1 MKIPNLEEVIIN
13 TTDHD
18 ELIDLMKK
26 SKVGALPV
34 YSDLSQ
40 LGLERLLEVLSVIE
54 DVLYELN
61 ISPQFPYPYYIITPF
76 DGFKTIF
83 PLVSS
88 AKYLPRYYVNPT
100 QRVTNKEQRLLDK
113 IEILC
118 AQIKNQNIQ
127 QRLEEYKVSIMP
139 QKFIKHLAKESAF
152 LERILNKLD
161 GEQRE

>member
-1 MKIPNLEEVIIN
+1 MKMPNLEEVVIT

-18 ELIDLMKK
+18 DLVDLMKK
-26 SKVGALPV
+26 SKVGITPV

-40 LGLERLLEVLSVIE
+40 LGLERLLEVLNILE

-61 ISPQFPYPYYIITPF
+61 VSPQFPYPFYIITKF

-83 PLVSS
+83 PIVSS
-88 AKYLPRYYVNPT
+88 AKYLPRYYINPG
-100 QRVTNKEQRLLDK
+100 QRVTNKEQRILDK
-113 IEILC
+113 IDILC
-118 AQIKNQNIQ
+118 SQIKNQNIQ
-127 QRLEEYKVSIMP
+127 QRLEEYKVSIMS

-161 GEQRE
+161 GEHSE